1 MYKDYQSISFC
12 KTFSVIEQTIG
23 DSDNYAYLPLKI
35 QKKTAFNQIL
45 IESCSIA
52 SPRLI
57 NGCSYS
63 HVDAQNKHLLKHEK
77 YKLTITS

>member
-1 MYKDYQSISFC
+1 MKQKCSQRFASVAVLSCTLINSTQYSKKHAYKKECSIFC
-12 KTFSVIEQTIG
+12 LTWLVI
-23 DSDNYAYLPLKI
+23 
-35 QKKTAFNQIL
+35 
-45 IESCSIA
+45 IA

-63 HVDAQNKHLLKHEK
+63 HADAQNKHLLKHEK